1 MLWVS
6 SIRAKRTSCRPANDT
21 LVAITREG
29 VGPGVKI
36 EVIRSVRKAAIAG
49 VRFDRGKAQM
59 NHGRVGESL
68 GSQSSG

>member
-6 SIRAKRTSCRPANDT
+6 RTRAKRTSCRLANAT
-21 LVAITREG
+21 LVAIISEG

-49 VRFDRGKAQM
+49 VRFGRGKAQV
-59 NHGRVGESL
+59 NHSTVGENL
-68 GSQSSG
+68 GSKLCD